1 MREVAVD
8 VHHIPLSP
16 RSSVNA
22 YLVGSVLVDAG
33 FAWQASRLLSAVR
46 GRVVAEHVITHA
58 HVDHAGGTR
67 KVVDALRV
75 PVRAGT
81 RDLADLHSGDVEMEV
96 PKALRRAS
104 KTYAAFDA
112 VPEAAAL
119 REGDEV
125 GPGFVVLDTPGH
137 SAGHISL
144 WRADDGVLICGDVV
158 NSMSLVTTRPGL
170 QEPPKVFTPDPVENR
185 RSIRR
190 LADLEPRLVLVGHGP
205 PVTNAAAKLR
215 TFAGRLPTD

>member
-8 VHHIPLSP
+8 VFHLPLAP

-22 YLVGSVLVDAG
+22 YLVGPVLVDAG
-33 FAWQASRLLSAVR
+33 FGWQGSRVLAAVR
-46 GRVVAEHVITHA
+46 GRVVTEHVITHA

-67 KVVDALRV
+67 KVIDALRV
-75 PVRAGT
+75 PVRAGA
-81 RDLADLHSGDVEMEV
+81 RDLADLHSGDVPMKV
-96 PKALRRAS
+96 PKALRRPSKAYAS
-104 KTYAAFDA
+104 FAP
-112 VPEAAAL
+112 VPEAAPL
-119 REGDEV
+119 HEGDEI

-144 WRADDGVLICGDVV
+144 WREDDGVLICGDVI

-170 QEPPKVFTPDPVENR
+170 QEPPTVFTPDPVENR

-205 PVTNAAAKLR
+205 PVTNAASKLR
-215 TFAGRLPTD
+215 TFAGRLPQD